1 LENLKKEFFNS
12 IYTII
17 IKLLIDM
24 NKIARFKEYSRNEE
38 LFHGY
43 GSSKGE
49 GGGIGS
55 ETADKIF
62 RKIGKFFGNSADI
75 LNDYLVSKVDDG
87 QITKGESDRIFDMLE
102 YICRDKKEPEIISMV
117 DAKISEMKG

>member
-1 LENLKKEFFNS
+1 
-12 IYTII
+12 
-17 IKLLIDM
+17 M
-24 NKIARFKEYSRNEE
+24 NKIVRFNEFSKNEE

-55 ETADKIF
+55 KTADKVF
-62 RKIGKFFGNSADI
+62 RKIGKFFGNTADT

-87 QITKGESDRIFDMLE
+87 EITQLESDNIFDMLE
-102 YICRDKKEPEIISMV
+102 YDCRNKKEAEIHSMV

>member
-1 LENLKKEFFNS
+1 
-12 IYTII
+12 
-17 IKLLIDM
+17 M
-24 NKIARFKEYSRNEE
+24 NKIVRFEEFSKNEE

-55 ETADKIF
+55 KTADKVF
-62 RKIGKFFGNSADI
+62 RKIGKFFGNTADT
-75 LNDYLVSKVDDG
+75 LNDYLASKVDAKE
-87 QITKGESDRIFDMLE
+87 ITQGESDNIYDMLE
-102 YICRDKKEPEIISMV
+102 YSCRDKKEDEIHSMV

>member
-1 LENLKKEFFNS
+1 
-12 IYTII
+12 
-17 IKLLIDM
+17 M
-24 NKIARFKEYSRNEE
+24 NKIVRFEEFSTNEE

-43 GSSKGE
+43 SSKGE

-55 ETADKIF
+55 KTADKIF
-62 RKIGKFFGNSADI
+62 RKIGKFFGNTADT

-87 QITKGESDRIFDMLE
+87 EITQLESDNIFDMLE
-102 YICRDKKEPEIISMV
+102 YDCRNKKEAEIISMV

>member
-1 LENLKKEFFNS
+1 
-12 IYTII
+12 
-17 IKLLIDM
+17 M
-24 NKIARFKEYSRNEE
+24 NKIVRFEEFSKNEE

-55 ETADKIF
+55 KTADKVF
-62 RKIGKFFGNSADI
+62 RKIGKFFGNTADT
-75 LNDYLVSKVDDG
+75 LNDYLASKVDAKE
-87 QITKGESDRIFDMLE
+87 ITQGESDSIFDMLE
-102 YICRDKKEPEIISMV
+102 YSCRDKKEADIISMV

>member
-1 LENLKKEFFNS
+1 
-12 IYTII
+12 
-17 IKLLIDM
+17 M
-24 NKIARFKEYSRNEE
+24 NKIVRFEEFSKNEE

-55 ETADKIF
+55 KTADKIF
-62 RKIGKFFGNSADI
+62 RKVGKFFGNTADI

-87 QITKGESDRIFDMLE
+87 EITKGESDSIFDMLE
-102 YICRDKKEPEIISMV
+102 YSCRGKKTEEIHSMA
-117 DAKISEMKG
+117 DEKIAEMKG

>member
-1 LENLKKEFFNS
+1 
-12 IYTII
+12 
-17 IKLLIDM
+17 M
-24 NKIARFKEYSRNEE
+24 NKIVRFNEFSTNEE

-43 GSSKGE
+43 SSKGE

-55 ETADKIF
+55 KTADKIF
-62 RKIGKFFGNSADI
+62 RKVGKFFGNTADT

-87 QITKGESDRIFDMLE
+87 EITQGESDSIFDMLE
-102 YICRDKKEPEIISMV
+102 YDCRNKKESEIHSMV

>member
-1 LENLKKEFFNS
+1 
-12 IYTII
+12 
-17 IKLLIDM
+17 M
-24 NKIARFKEYSRNEE
+24 NKIVRFEEFSKNEE

-62 RKIGKFFGNSADI
+62 RKIGKFFGNTADI

-87 QITKGESDRIFDMLE
+87 EITKGESDSIFDMLE
-102 YICRDKKEPEIISMV
+102 YSCRDKKEADIISMV

>member
-1 LENLKKEFFNS
+1 
-12 IYTII
+12 
-17 IKLLIDM
+17 M
-24 NKIARFKEYSRNEE
+24 NKIARFEEFSTNEE

-75 LNDYLVSKVDDG
+75 LNDYLISKVNDKV
-87 QITKGESDRIFDMLE
+87 ITQEEANHVYDRLE
-102 YICRDKKEPEIISMV
+102 YSARGKKGPEIQSMV
-117 DAKISEMKG
+117 DSYLDEMFGEFQGDSRPEE

>member
-1 LENLKKEFFNS
+1 MS
-12 IYTII
+12 
-17 IKLLIDM
+17 
-24 NKIARFKEYSRNEE
+24 KIARFEEFAKNEE

-43 GSSKGE
+43 TSKGE

-55 ETADKIF
+55 KTADKIF
-62 RKIGKFFGNSADI
+62 RKIGKFFGNTADV

-87 QITKGESDRIFDMLE
+87 EISKEEADRLFDMLE
-102 YICRDKKEPEIISMV
+102 YACREKKADEIHSMV

>member
-1 LENLKKEFFNS
+1 
-12 IYTII
+12 
-17 IKLLIDM
+17 M
-24 NKIARFKEYSRNEE
+24 NKIARFNEFSTNEE

-43 GSSKGE
+43 SSKGE

-55 ETADKIF
+55 KTADKVF
-62 RKIGKFFGNSADI
+62 RKIGKFFGNTADT

-87 QITKGESDRIFDMLE
+87 EITQLESDSIFDMLE
-102 YICRDKKEPEIISMV
+102 YSCRDKKEADIISMV

>member
-1 LENLKKEFFNS
+1 
-12 IYTII
+12 
-17 IKLLIDM
+17 M
-24 NKIARFKEYSRNEE
+24 NKIVRFEEFSKNEE

-55 ETADKIF
+55 KTADKVF
-62 RKIGKFFGNSADI
+62 RKIGKFFGNTADI

-87 QITKGESDRIFDMLE
+87 EITKGESDSIFDMLE
-102 YICRDKKEPEIISMV
+102 YSCRDKKEADIISMV

>member
-1 LENLKKEFFNS
+1 
-12 IYTII
+12 
-17 IKLLIDM
+17 M
-24 NKIARFKEYSRNEE
+24 NKIVRFNEFSKNEE

-55 ETADKIF
+55 KTADKVF
-62 RKIGKFFGNSADI
+62 RKIGKFFGNTADT

-87 QITKGESDRIFDMLE
+87 EITQLESDNIFDMLE
-102 YICRDKKEPEIISMV
+102 YDCRNKKEAEIVSMV
-117 DAKISEMKG
+117 DEKIAEMKG

>member
-1 LENLKKEFFNS
+1 MS
-12 IYTII
+12 
-17 IKLLIDM
+17 
-24 NKIARFKEYSRNEE
+24 KIARFEEFVKNEE

-55 ETADKIF
+55 KTADKVF
-62 RKIGKFFGNSADI
+62 RKIGKFFGNTADT

-87 QITKGESDRIFDMLE
+87 QITQAESDSIFDMLE
-102 YICRDKKEPEIISMV
+102 YDCRDKKEEEIHSMV
-117 DAKISEMKG
+117 DAKLAEMKK